1 MNPQDQME
9 APLGRVMRG
18 KGFGFINLPSGEHLF
33 CHSSHLRN
41 CENMDLLR
49 DGDMLAFRIGTDPKN
64 PAKKQATDVYVKAD
78 ISSRTPLAWQ
88 PQPSGRGR
96 GRGRGGFGRHQAPQH
111 RQQYNPY
118 EQSSYGQP
126 QGGNYQYD
134 PYASQSNYGYQQDYQ
149 GYGHQQ
155 DYGSQNQYGPPQS
168 RSGNISKL
176 SSGFGF
182 VSSMGEEFFFPG
194 RNVLENQFGN
204 LKVGDAVTF
213 AVGPDPRGREQRIA
227 LDVRMASGEG
237 VIEKL
242 MPKGFGFLKSD
253 KGESLFFHARHL
265 QGASFEDLKVG
276 SKMKFVAS
284 PSQNKPGSFEA
295 QQLKLL

>member
-1 MNPQDQME
+1 
-9 APLGRVMRG
+9 MRG
-18 KGFGFINLPSGEHLF
+18 KGFGFINLPSGDQLF
-33 CHSSHLRN
+33 CHTSQLRN
-41 CENMDLLR
+41 CDNMDLLR

-64 PAKKQATDVYVKAD
+64 PAKKQATDVYVKTD
-78 ISSRTPLAWQ
+78 ISTRAPLAWQ
-88 PQPSGRGR
+88 PQSSVRGRGRGSGRDR
-96 GRGRGGFGRHQAPQH
+96 GRGRGGFGRQQQ
-111 RQQYNPY
+111 RQQYSPY
-118 EQSSYGQP
+118 DQPAYGQP

-134 PYASQSNYGYQQDYQ
+134 PYSSQSNYGYQQDYQ

-155 DYGSQNQYGPPQS
+155 NYGSQNHYEPPQS

-194 RNVLENQFGN
+194 RSVLENQFGN

-213 AVGPDPRGREQRIA
+213 AVGPDPRGREQMIA
-227 LDVRMASGEG
+227 LEVRMASGEG
-237 VIEKL
+237 VVEKL
-242 MPKGFGFLKSD
+242 MPKGFAFLKSD

-265 QGASFEDLKVG
+265 QGASFEEVKVG
-276 SKMKFVAS
+276 SRMQFVAS